1 MRRILLAIGITLAA
15 FGCKSLLEVTVK
27 TTPVNAKAPVVGYGT
42 QVGKVILYVEKY
54 LPFEDVPSNIVE
66 IRDMKTYWKDSS
78 ATSSI
83 SYTIWFSDTG
93 YVAKDPDSV
102 KLYASLECT
111 ADAATCAAYEN
122 ILQAAGYNLEDP
134 DTTFRQK
141 LIFGTTQPGRLTS
154 HEYQLPQ
161 EAVDVMDR
169 ALVKGGVYQ
178 LIQISLDSTLIP
190 TDTLYLKDLY
200 QEITIGV
207 R

>member
-1 MRRILLAIGITLAA
+1 MRKLLLAAGLGLAV

-66 IRDMKTYWKDSS
+66 IRGMKTYWKDSS
-78 ATSSI
+78 NVSVI

-102 KLYASLECT
+102 KLYATLQCT

-122 ILQAAGYNLEDP
+122 VLRAAGYNLEDP
-134 DTTFRQK
+134 DTTFRKK
-141 LIFGTTQPGRLTS
+141 LIFGTTQPGKLNS
-154 HEYQLPQ
+154 YEYQLPQ
-161 EAVDVMDR
+161 EAVDVMDN